1 MTANPERV
9 PVIVGVGQV
18 NDRPD
23 SPQQGLDSGGLM
35 VAALKAAD
43 EDAGANSRGGWL
55 ADVDSL
61 ALVSQMSWPHLNPLT
76 QTVADGIGASPA
88 HLFQTALPNG
98 DSPILLL
105 NEAANRIG
113 AGEATVCAVTGG
125 EALRT
130 AAHLARERAAAAG
143 SDHKPNVMRDAAH
156 RRTVGYRQSYGLTVP
171 VDVYPLYENAGRAA
185 YGQSL
190 AEGQAESGAIW
201 EKFSEVAAANPS
213 AWIREAASAA
223 DIVTPSA
230 DNRPIA
236 FPYTKLQV
244 ANASVN
250 QGAAFLVT
258 SLAEA
263 RRRGVAEDRL
273 VYVGA
278 GAAAHESDDFLER
291 DTFTASPSMAVS
303 LARALELNGVT
314 ADEIDHAEL
323 YSCFPCVP
331 KMARRVI
338 GWPVERPATVFGGL
352 TFGGGPIGNYMGHAV
367 ACMVERLRAK
377 PGTGLLFANGGYA
390 THNHTIV
397 LTSQPNPQVSFPQR
411 FDYQAEAD
419 AARGAVPG
427 LDKDYNGPATTEIYT
442 VHYGRQGEPKLGTV
456 VARTPQGK
464 RTLAAV
470 LPTDEATIAFLTDG
484 RVEPVGTS
492 GEVVSG
498 DGELREW
505 RRL

>member
-9 PVIVGVGQV
+9 PVIVGVGQI

-23 SPQQGLDSGGLM
+23 SPEQGLDSGELM
-35 VAALKAAD
+35 IAALRTADADAA
-43 EDAGANSRGGWL
+43 GGWL
-55 ADVDSL
+55 ADVESL
-61 ALVSQMSWPHLNPLT
+61 ALVSQMSMPQLNPLAE
-76 QTVADGIGASPA
+76 TVAKGIGAAPA
-88 HLFQTALPNG
+88 HLFETALPNG

-105 NEAANRIG
+105 NQAANRIG
-113 AGEATVCAVTGG
+113 AGEAKVCAVAGG

-130 AAHLARERAAAAG
+130 AAHLARARAAAAG
-143 SDHKPNVMRDAAH
+143 SDHQPNVMRDAAH
-156 RRTVGYRQSYGLTVP
+156 RRKVGYRQSYGLTVP

-185 YGQSL
+185 YGQTL
-190 AEGQAESGAIW
+190 REGQAESGAIW
-201 EKFSEVAAANPS
+201 AGFSQVAAATPS
-213 AWIREAASAA
+213 AWIRTETSAE
-223 DIVTPSA
+223 DVVTPSA

-250 QGAAFLVT
+250 QGAAFLVS

-273 VYVGA
+273 IYVGA

-291 DTFTASPSMAVS
+291 DGFAASPSMAMS
-303 LARALELNGVT
+303 LTRALELNGMS
-314 ADEIDHAEL
+314 ADTIDHAEL

-338 GWPVERPATVFGGL
+338 GWPLDRPATVFGGL
-352 TFGGGPIGNYMGHAV
+352 TFGGGPIGNYMSHAV
-367 ACMVERLRAK
+367 ACMVDKLRTD

-397 LTSQPNPQVSFPQR
+397 LTSQPNPNISFPQEY
-411 FDYQAEAD
+411 DYQAEAD
-419 AARGAVPG
+419 AARGAVPE
-427 LDKDYNGPATTEIYT
+427 LDKDYLGPATIETYT
-442 VHYGRQGEPKLGTV
+442 VHYGRQGEPKLGTI
-456 VARTPQGK
+456 VARTPAGQ

-470 LPTDEATIAFLTDG
+470 LPGDEAMIAFLTDG
-484 RVEPVGTS
+484 REEPVGS
-492 GEVVSG
+492 AGVIAPGE
-498 DGELREW
+498 GELREW
-505 RRL
+505 RSA

>member
-1 MTANPERV
+1 MTTDPART

-23 SPQQGLDSGGLM
+23 SPEQGLDSGGLM
-35 VAALKAAD
+35 IAALKAA
-43 EDAGANSRGGWL
+43 EADAGGNWL
-55 ADVDSL
+55 ADVESL
-61 ALVSQMSWPHLNPLT
+61 ALVSQMSWPQLNPLVE
-76 QTVADGIGASPA
+76 TVAKGIGAAPA
-88 HLFQTALPNG
+88 HLFETALPNG

-105 NEAANRIG
+105 NQAANRIG
-113 AGEATVCAVTGG
+113 AGEAKVCAVTGG

-130 AAHLARERAAAAG
+130 AAHLARARAAAAG
-143 SDHKPNVMRDAAH
+143 SDHQPNVMRDAAH
-156 RRTVGYRQSYGLTVP
+156 RRKVGYRQSYGLTVP

-190 AEGQAESGAIW
+190 TEGQAESGAIW
-201 EKFSEVAAANPS
+201 SGFSQVAAANPS
-213 AWIREAASAA
+213 AWIRAATSAE
-223 DIVTPSA
+223 DVVTPSA

-244 ANASVN
+244 ANSSVN

-273 VYVGA
+273 IYVGA

-291 DTFTASPSMAVS
+291 DGFGASPSMAVS
-303 LARALELNGVT
+303 LARALELNGMT
-314 ADEIDHAEL
+314 ADQIDHAEL

-338 GWPVERPATVFGGL
+338 GWPLDRPATVFGGL
-352 TFGGGPIGNYMGHAV
+352 TFGGGPIGNYMSHAV
-367 ACMVERLRAK
+367 ACMVEKLRSE

-397 LTSQPNPQVSFPQR
+397 LTSQPNPAVSFPQEY
-411 FDYQAEAD
+411 DYQAEAD
-419 AARGAVPG
+419 AARGAVPE
-427 LDKDYNGPATTEIYT
+427 LDKDYLGPAIIETYT
-442 VHYGRQGEPKLGTV
+442 VHYGRQGEPKLGTI
-456 VARTPQGK
+456 VARTPAGQ

-470 LPTDEATIAFLTDG
+470 LPGDEAMIAFLTDG
-484 RVEPVGTS
+484 REEPVGS
-492 GEVVSG
+492 AGVIVPG
-498 DGELREW
+498 AGELREW
-505 RRL
+505 RSA